1 MSRGPWIVSVH
12 GTFMRVAILLFGVLL
27 CSFAFSQS
35 NADWTRNVAI
45 CGDRS
50 ELQEELT
57 QTKALVARM
66 QNRVITMRN
75 SAGTVRDFD
84 VKNALQVNAD
94 AWQDLV
100 DDLKHQV
107 ERLQTRADR
116 CEARE
121 KIESSKPK

>member
-1 MSRGPWIVSVH
+1 
-12 GTFMRVAILLFGVLL
+12 MRVVVGFLVLL
-27 CSFAFSQS
+27 TCLPVYSQS
-35 NADWTRNVAI
+35 NNAEPPRTAGT
-45 CGDRS
+45 CPDRS
-50 ELQEELT
+50 EMQEELT

-100 DDLKHQV
+100 DDLKQQV

-116 CEARE
+116 CEARQ
-121 KIESSKPK
+121 KIESAKPK